1 MSYFDYCDE
10 FDSYE
15 EELEAILDWATP
27 GSDLYNE
34 TYERLEML
42 QEDF

>member
-15 EELEAILDWATP
+15 EELEALLDD
-27 GSDLYNE
+27 SDPESESYQE
-34 TYERLEML
+34 IYDRLEML
-42 QEDF
+42 QGE